1 MADKLPKNVAVE
13 LDDDLRIVLAHV
25 CEDLHLEPG
34 IAINRLCIAAIYCA
48 ICKSDQLN
56 PCKEMLDGICQA
68 FMESLDELY
77 EAYEQRRKY
86 HQMIEWLKRFEV

>member
-1 MADKLPKNVAVE
+1 MTEKLPKLATVE
-13 LDDDLRIVLAHV
+13 LNDDLRIVLAHV
-25 CEDLHLEPG
+25 CEDMHLEPVT
-34 IAINRLCIAAIYCA
+34 AINRLCITAIYCA
-48 ICKSDQLN
+48 ICKSDQFN

-77 EAYEQRRKY
+77 EADEQRRKY

>member
-1 MADKLPKNVAVE
+1 MTDKLPKLATVE

-25 CEDLHLEPG
+25 CEDMHLEPVT
-34 IAINRLCIAAIYCA
+34 AINRLCITAIYCA

-68 FMESLDELY
+68 FMESLNELY
-77 EAYEQRRKY
+77 EADEQRRKF
-86 HQMIEWLKRFEV
+86 ERLKRFEV

>member
-1 MADKLPKNVAVE
+1 MTDKLPKLATVE

-34 IAINRLCIAAIYCA
+34 IAINRLCITAIYCA
-48 ICKSDQLN
+48 ICKSDMLN
-56 PCKEMLDGICQA
+56 PCKEMLDEICHA

-77 EAYEQRRKY
+77 EADEQRRKY
-86 HQMIEWLKRFEV
+86 HQMIERLKRFEV

>member
-1 MADKLPKNVAVE
+1 MTDKLPKLATVE
-13 LDDDLRIVLAHV
+13 LDDDLRIVLAHM

-34 IAINRLCIAAIYCA
+34 IAINRLCITAIYCA

-77 EAYEQRRKY
+77 EADEQRRKY
-86 HQMIEWLKRFEV
+86 HQMIERLKRFEV

>member
-1 MADKLPKNVAVE
+1 MTEKLPKLATVE

-25 CEDLHLEPG
+25 CEDMHLEPVT
-34 IAINRLCIAAIYCA
+34 AINRLCITAIYCA

-68 FMESLDELY
+68 FMESLNELY
-77 EAYEQRRKY
+77 EADEQRHKY
-86 HQMIEWLKRFEV
+86 HQMIE

>member
-1 MADKLPKNVAVE
+1 MTDKLPKLATVE

-34 IAINRLCIAAIYCA
+34 IAINRLCITAIYCA

-77 EAYEQRRKY
+77 EADEQRRKY
-86 HQMIEWLKRFEV
+86 HQMIERLKRFEV

>member
-1 MADKLPKNVAVE
+1 MAEKLPKNVAVA

-34 IAINRLCIAAIYCA
+34 IAINHLCIAAIYCA
-48 ICKSDQLN
+48 ICKSDMLN

-68 FMESLDELY
+68 FMESLNELY
-77 EAYEQRRKY
+77 EADEQRRKY
-86 HQMIEWLKRFEV
+86 HQMIERLKRFEV